1 MSFEEQQ
8 AVAQAL
14 SVALILAFFGCLF
27 WAYRAR
33 KRHVDGCVPDG
44 PAGEPYR
51 VFTRDHDLTLAAREV
66 PAALR
71 ERSPDRFKNWMMADP
86 GIWQA
91 QKNLARQNHAAID
104 PTGPVTDSLRAALAN
119 PADWAVALLVDQSGS
134 MKGNSMCAGA
144 ASARWF
150 SQTLMSAGVATAVLG
165 FSTVGWHGGKARE
178 DWLWQGARKRPGRL
192 CALLHI
198 VYQDFDSAMTE
209 EDWAVML
216 HPDILRENVD
226 GEAIE
231 WAVSLLEQRKEKH
244 RLLIVLS
251 DGAPVDDAT
260 LEHNGPNYL
269 WRHLEQVIAHIEGRS
284 DMRLAAVG
292 VDYRVDD
299 LYKRARS
306 VTDLTAIPN
315 ALTELVV
322 EVAMLDRRGAESA

>member
-1 MSFEEQQ
+1 MSFEDQT
-8 AVAQAL
+8 AFADAL
-14 SVALILAFFGCLF
+14 GVALILAFFGYLF

-33 KRHVDGCVPDG
+33 KRQVDGCVPDG
-44 PAGEPYR
+44 PVGEPYR
-51 VFTRDHDLTLAAREV
+51 IFTRDHDLALAARDV
-66 PAALR
+66 PAALQ

-86 GIWQA
+86 VIWQA
-91 QKNLARQNHAAID
+91 QTNLGRQGYAAID
-104 PTGPVTDSLRAALAN
+104 PTGSVAGSLRAALEN
-119 PADWAVALLVDQSGS
+119 PADWAVALIIDQSGS
-134 MKGNSMCAGA
+134 MKGNPICAVA

-150 SQTLMSAGVATAVLG
+150 SQTLTGAGVANAVLG

-198 VYQDFDSAMTE
+198 VYQDFDSAMTD

-231 WAVSLLEQRKEKH
+231 WAASLLEQRQEKH
-244 RLLIVLS
+244 RLLIVMS

-260 LEHNGPNYL
+260 LEHNGPSYL
-269 WRHLEQVIAHIEGRS
+269 WNHLKQVIAKMEGRS
-284 DMRLAAVG
+284 NMRLAAVG
-292 VDYRVDD
+292 VDYRVDG

-315 ALTELVV
+315 ALVELVA
-322 EVAMLDRRGAESA
+322 ETAMPERLGAGSA